1 MVPPL
6 TVFVT
11 FAVPPLQPIEP
22 ADNDAVSALGWD
34 MVTLA
39 VAVQL
44 FASVTVTLYVPALTP
59 VRFWVLA
66 EGVQLYV
73 YGVVPPLTVFVTF
86 DVPPLQPI
94 SPADK
99 DAVRASGCEIVTL
112 AVAVQEFA
120 SVTVTLY
127 VPAPTPVR
135 FWVLAEGDHV
145 YV

>member
-1 MVPPL
+1 MSV
-6 TVFVT
+6 
-11 FAVPPLQPIEP
+11 VPPLQLIVP

-44 FASVTVTLYVPALTP
+44 L
-59 VRFWVLA
+59 
-66 EGVQLYV
+66 
-73 YGVVPPLTVFVTF
+73 
-86 DVPPLQPI
+86 
-94 SPADK
+94 
-99 DAVRASGCEIVTL
+99 
-112 AVAVQEFA
+112 A

-135 FWVLAEGDHV
+135 FWLLAEGDHV